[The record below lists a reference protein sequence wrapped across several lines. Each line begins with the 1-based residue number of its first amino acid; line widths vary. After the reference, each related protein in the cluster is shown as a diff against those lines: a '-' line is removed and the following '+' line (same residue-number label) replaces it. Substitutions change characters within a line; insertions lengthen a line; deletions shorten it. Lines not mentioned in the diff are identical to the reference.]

1 MKAENFFT
9 FIINKKRANIIVAT
23 WALFTTAL
31 LIWWV
36 VFSFRQLGTLKSLEL
51 SPESEILKHQ
61 TMLIYEGITLFLC
74 MLLGTVGLVYFVY
87 RENAR
92 LKERKDFLSVFTH
105 DLKTTLTSL
114 RLRLERLLNKEDAL
128 ELKKEAQEIQ
138 KIGTRLNQQLQ
149 NALQFSYS
157 EFNKAYLENVDFN
170 QELKFLKPLWSDM
183 TIKQPEHR
191 CFIRADVSLMRGVLS
206 NVIQNAYDHSKSRH
220 LEVVCSKINNGKMT
234 EISFIPNDGA
244 TFLEDIEDFKKNFFI
259 KKNEDSSGLG
269 LNLSRKIMKIF
280 GGSIDFKKSTAG
292 FLVVTLTFQ
301 KGEGE

>member
-1 MKAENFFT
+1 MNG
-9 FIINKKRANIIVAT
+9 KKKFSLIFSKKSANLLVVV
-23 WALFTTAL
+23 WALFTSAL
-31 LIWWV
+31 LVWWV
-36 VFSFRQLGTLKSLEL
+36 IFSFRQLGTLKTLEL

-74 MLLGTVGLVYFVY
+74 MLLGTVGLVYFVH

-114 RLRLERLLNKEDAL
+114 RLRLERLLNKEDSA

-183 TIKQPEHR
+183 KITHPEHK

-206 NVIQNAYDHSKSRH
+206 NVIQNAYDHSNSRS
-220 LEVVCSKINNGKMT
+220 LEIVCKKIDNGKMT
-234 EISFIPNDGA
+234 QIDFLPKDGNE
-244 TFLEDIEDFKKNFFI
+244 FLEEIEDFKNNFFI

-269 LNLSRKIMKIF
+269 LSLSQKIMKIF
-280 GGSIDFKKSTAG
+280 GGSIGFKKSPQG

-301 KGEGE
+301 KGESE